1 VDVRDRKQYLF
12 DLLLMTVVTI
22 WGFNFAVMKLVYR
35 WFHPIAFNA
44 VRFVIA
50 SAVMVVLL
58 KLLGIPLRMDRQDF
72 RGIGRLGFVSNAMY
86 PFVFVLGLARTKAGN
101 AALFMAL
108 TPIFAYLIGV
118 FKKREKLSFSVLV
131 GIVISLGGV
140 MALILFGSGEVSF
153 GMTWTGDLLMV
164 TSAFLWGWYSAEQT
178 RFLPK
183 YGAIRLTVF
192 SMLLGTAM
200 LIPLSI
206 PWVISQDWSAI
217 APRAW
222 IGLGYS
228 ALLSIV
234 YSYFIWAYA
243 LSRIGVAHTSVFNNV
258 TPIIALIGGWLLLG
272 EEPSA
277 AQLTGVV
284 LVLTGVFMVRSRKPT
299 AVPDE

>member
-12 DLLLMTVVTI
+12 DFLLMTVVTI

-50 SAVMVVLL
+50 SAVMVLLL
-58 KLLGIPLRMDRQDF
+58 KLLGIPLRIDREDF
-72 RGIGRLGFVSNAMY
+72 RGIGRLGFVSNAVY

-108 TPIFAYLIGV
+108 TPIFACLTGV
-118 FKKREKLSFSVLV
+118 FKKREKLSPGVLV

-140 MALILFGSGEVSF
+140 MALVLFGSGEVSF
-153 GMTWTGDLLMV
+153 GMTWVGDMLMV

-183 YGAIRLTVF
+183 YGAIRLTVLT
-192 SMLLGTAM
+192 MLLGTAM

-206 PWVISQDWSAI
+206 PWVISQDWSGI
-217 APRAW
+217 ASAAW

-234 YSYFIWAYA
+234 YSYCIWAYA

-258 TPIIALIGGWLLLG
+258 TPIIALIGGWLLL
-272 EEPSA
+272 EEQPSA
-277 AQLTGVV
+277 AQLMGVV

>member
-118 FKKREKLSFSVLV
+118 FKKQEKLSFSVLV